1 MGSKVCSVY
10 KQTGDKFELDAEA
23 IIRCC
28 GGLPK
33 TSEEFMQAALKWWH
47 ELDDEDG
54 PSFRDDGFSLDGSDE
69 ISFNDGEN
77 VRWVMEHD

>member
-1 MGSKVCSVY
+1 MGIKVYSVY
-10 KQTGDKFELDAEA
+10 KPTGDKFELDAEA

-47 ELDDEDG
+47 ELDDKTARRSVMMG
-54 PSFRDDGFSLDGSDE
+54 SRWMAATRFRSTTERMLGG
-69 ISFNDGEN
+69 
-77 VRWVMEHD
+77 

>member
-1 MGSKVCSVY
+1 
-10 KQTGDKFELDAEA
+10 
-23 IIRCC
+23 
-28 GGLPK
+28 
-33 TSEEFMQAALKWWH
+33 MQAALKWWH

-54 PSFRDDGFSLDGSDE
+54 PSFRDDGFLLDGSDE